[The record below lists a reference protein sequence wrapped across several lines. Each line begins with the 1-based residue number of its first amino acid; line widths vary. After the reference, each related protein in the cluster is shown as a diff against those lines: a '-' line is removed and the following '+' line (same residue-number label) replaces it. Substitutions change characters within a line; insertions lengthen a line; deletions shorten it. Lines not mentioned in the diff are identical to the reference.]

1 MPRLTLEDY
10 RDFIDWRPGSGRSVE
25 IFDIAIGSARRQ
37 GRGRELIRRLLL
49 EIPKETSLVFAITRI
64 SNEIAQQFYEANGF
78 RLIGRLHRFYQ
89 DGPGGGDESALMY
102 GLDL

>member
-25 IFDIAIGSARRQ
+25 IFDIAVGSARRQ
-37 GRGRELIRRLLL
+37 GRGRELIRKLLT

-64 SNEIAQQFYEANGF
+64 GNTIAQQFYESCGF
-78 RLIGRLHRFYQ
+78 RLVGRLHNFYR
-89 DGPGGGDESALMY
+89 DGANGNEHALMY
-102 GLDL
+102 GLDV

>member
-25 IFDIAIGSARRQ
+25 IFDIAVGSARRQ
-37 GRGRELIRRLLL
+37 GRGRELIRRLLV

-64 SNEIAQQFYEANGF
+64 SNTIAQQFYESCGF
-78 RLIGRLHRFYQ
+78 RLISRLHNFYQ
-89 DGPGGGDESALMY
+89 DGVNGNEHALMY
-102 GLDL
+102 GLDI